1 VPVGEEDLVQMKMAG
16 IKAMTVLGSVPRK
29 RILQHYLMSTADIVV
44 QDRDQPQ
51 PSGKMLSAIVQ
62 GLSDQEQVLI
72 VNWVKRNGSP
82 PKLYG
87 FFPYISKDE
96 GIYAFHAC
104 QMPFS
109 DDIRPQNLP
118 KLNKGSKELT
128 AGEIDMA
135 RQIVEGA
142 SLVDACG
149 KLLQQFSTLPNPT
162 IQNFHQ
168 TIVNKAMKVHTN
180 TGCSKDILKPL
191 QPSKNVWAKSEEQAS
206 QAKEVFHVEWI
217 KTEKKDVDTV
227 AAVDRADDDDGGQA
241 VKRQRIG
248 DNVVKEEDKE
258 DESLDLRIG
267 NMAGG
272 GDNLHG
278 TSDAL
283 AVFERSWREDSET
296 AITEMKVRIEE
307 LVDKSTDDR
316 PLLKAVDLFAK
327 LRQRCDDGKLDEPEQ
342 FNKVWDEFDVKY
354 RNNSAIAFW
363 VKVLAKGDQL
373 ERLRIDDEDPQTL
386 SQPAVAPTAADT
398 AGDDLGVD
406 DDEFD

>member
-1 VPVGEEDLVQMKMAG
+1 
-16 IKAMTVLGSVPRK
+16 
-29 RILQHYLMSTADIVV
+29 MSTADIVV

-87 FFPYISKDE
+87 FFPYISKEE

-168 TIVNKAMKVHTN
+168 TIVNKVWVAHWRAPLFCVVSAARAHSLALVRCAAADNSLTRCILCDQAMKVHTN

-191 QPSKNVWAKSEEQAS
+191 QPSKNVWAKAEEQGS
-206 QAKEVFHVEWI
+206 C
-217 KTEKKDVDTV
+217 
-227 AAVDRADDDDGGQA
+227 
-241 VKRQRIG
+241 
-248 DNVVKEEDKE
+248 
-258 DESLDLRIG
+258 
-267 NMAGG
+267 
-272 GDNLHG
+272 
-278 TSDAL
+278 
-283 AVFERSWREDSET
+283 T
-296 AITEMKVRIEE
+296 AFV
-307 LVDKSTDDR
+307 
-316 PLLKAVDLFAK
+316 
-327 LRQRCDDGKLDEPEQ
+327 
-342 FNKVWDEFDVKY
+342 
-354 RNNSAIAFW
+354 
-363 VKVLAKGDQL
+363 
-373 ERLRIDDEDPQTL
+373 
-386 SQPAVAPTAADT
+386 
-398 AGDDLGVD
+398 
-406 DDEFD
+406 